1 MASVDT
7 TSDTRPEVAILIPVF
22 GVGGAER
29 VVAELLQ
36 GLPRERYR
44 LTLMTLAEKGLSLPL
59 PADVRVETIRARTF
73 MTALPRVIAII
84 RRRPPDL
91 LCAHMTLANL
101 WALLARAVTRK
112 RFPVICVEHNMPTE
126 EYSRETR
133 RRQAL
138 PTLMRALYRRADR
151 LVTVSEGARVDL
163 ATVLRVPEQQI
174 RVIRNPVL
182 PPQLPELAA
191 GAAPHPW
198 LDDANL
204 RVVLAVGRLA
214 PQKNYPLLLR
224 AFATVAA
231 ADERARLIVYGE
243 GALRG
248 ELERLAAT
256 LGVHDRVTFPGI
268 TANPYAAMSRAAT
281 YAISSHYEGSPLSVI
296 EALACGAR
304 VVATDVGD
312 IGDVLARA
320 RTGTVVAPGDQAAFA
335 RALIDAIDSATPPA
349 IAAEALEPFRVAHGV
364 QAYDEL
370 FAEVLGERS
379 VNSGGPTTSA

>member
-1 MASVDT
+1 MAGVDT
-7 TSDTRPEVAILIPVF
+7 TSDERPEVAILIPVF

-36 GLPRERYR
+36 GLPREHYR

-59 PADVRVETIRARTF
+59 PADVRVESIRARRF
-73 MTALPRVIAII
+73 MTALPKVIAII

-101 WALLARAVTRK
+101 WALVARAVTR
-112 RFPVICVEHNMPTE
+112 RQFPVICVEHNMPTE

-133 RRQAL
+133 RRRAL
-138 PTLMRALYRRADR
+138 PTLMRALYRQADR
-151 LVTVSEGARVDL
+151 LVTISDGARADL
-163 ATVLRVPEQQI
+163 AAVLRISEQQI
-174 RVIRNPVL
+174 LVIRNPVL

-191 GAAPHPW
+191 EAAPHPW
-198 LDDANL
+198 FDDSSL

-243 GALRG
+243 GTLRD
-248 ELERLAAT
+248 ELDRLART
-256 LGVHDRVTFPGI
+256 LGVEERVAFPGI
-268 TANPYAAMSRAAT
+268 IANPYAAMSRAT
-281 YAISSHYEGSPLSVI
+281 VYAISSHYEGSPLSVI

-312 IGDVLARA
+312 IGDLLALA
-320 RTGTVVAPGDQAAFA
+320 QSGTVVAPGDEAAFA
-335 RALIDAIDSATPPA
+335 RALMDAINRDSPPA
-349 IAAEALEPFRVAHGV
+349 IAVEALEPFRVARGV

-370 FAEVLGERS
+370 FAEVLGERLVKNRGS
-379 VNSGGPTTSA
+379 TTP